1 MTERDAAPMKPL
13 LQLSSVLLLTSFCF
27 AANLATEPTN
37 LVTAARSQIGKT
49 VRYDPAYRKL
59 AYPNGDVPTDSGVC
73 TDVVIRALR
82 SGPGIDLQQRVHED
96 MKQNFAQYPK
106 NWGLKKPDP
115 NIDHRRVPNLQT
127 YFKRSGWEIE
137 PKDGVRTFAAGDLVT
152 CIVPPNLPHIMI
164 VSDRSSASGRRMV
177 LHNIGRGTQEEDR
190 LADFRITGQY
200 RMPNPASASHPTNAT
215 SVSRTN
221 PNRPA
226 ASGANAPAEKLK

>member
-1 MTERDAAPMKPL
+1 MKPL
-13 LQLSSVLLLTSFCF
+13 FQIGSVLLLTALCLGAGPVQES
-27 AANLATEPTN
+27 TN
-37 LVTAARSQIGKT
+37 LVTAARAQIGKT

-59 AYPNGDVPTDSGVC
+59 DYPNGDLPIESGVC

-82 SGPGIDLQQRVHED
+82 AGPGIDLQQRVHED
-96 MKQNFAQYPK
+96 MKGHFAQYPK

-137 PKDGVRTFAAGDLVT
+137 AKDGVRTFQAGDLVT

-164 VSDRSSASGRRMV
+164 VSDKSSPAGRRLV
-177 LHNIGRGTQEEDR
+177 LHNIGKGTQEEDR

-200 RMPNPASASHPTNAT
+200 RVPPPPQPRRSP
-215 SVSRTN
+215 
-221 PNRPA
+221 
-226 ASGANAPAEKLK
+226 